1 MPVAGLLGRK
11 IGMTQRFRDDG
22 SRVPVTAIQAGPC
35 WVTQVRTSGNDGYTA
50 VQLGFEET
58 GTLKEGVRMKELRP
72 ADIKPLTRPE
82 AGHVRKVGIL
92 LRHLREVRVDNLE
105 DVQVGQKVTV
115 DIFKPGDVV
124 DVEGRSKG
132 RGFAGVVK
140 RHHFQGGPKTH
151 GQSDRHRAPGSIGST
166 TFPGR
171 VLKGLRMAGHM
182 GNQRVTVRN
191 LEVVAVDPERNLLF
205 VKGAVPGPVNGLL
218 VIRHA
223 KAPRK

>member
-1 MPVAGLLGRK
+1 MPVAGLLGK
-11 IGMTQRFRDDG
+11 KLGMTQRFQEDG
-22 SRVPVTAIQAGPC
+22 SLVTVTAIQAGPC
-35 WVTQVRTSGNDGYTA
+35 WVTQVRTPGRDGYSA
-50 VQLGFEET
+50 VQLGFEEV
-58 GTLKEGVRMKELRP
+58 GTLKPGVRLKDLRP
-72 ADIKPLTRPE
+72 ADLKPLTRPE
-82 AGHVRKVGIL
+82 AGHLRPVGLL
-92 LRHLREVRVDNLE
+92 LRHLREVRVDDLG

-115 DIFKPGDVV
+115 DIFKPGDRV

-140 RHHFQGGPKTH
+140 RHHFRGGPKTH
-151 GQSDRHRAPGSIGST
+151 GQSDRHRAPGSVGST

-182 GNQRVTVRN
+182 GDQRVSVRN

-218 VIRHA
+218 VIRLA
-223 KAPRK
+223 KRSRK